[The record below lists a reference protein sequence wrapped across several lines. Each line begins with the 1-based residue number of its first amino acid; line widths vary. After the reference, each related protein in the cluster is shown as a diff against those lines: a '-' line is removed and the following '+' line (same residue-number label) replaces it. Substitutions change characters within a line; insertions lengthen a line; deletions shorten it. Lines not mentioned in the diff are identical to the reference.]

1 MDINC
6 RINTDPGRATE
17 MKVLILD
24 AVSATDTFSSD
35 ASMGRTI
42 ENEFLKA
49 GWGVHTIAVAEMDIS
64 PCRGCFQCWVRTPG
78 ICVISDAGRAV
89 AEAWMQSDVVVLFTP
104 LTFGGYSSSLKKAI
118 DRVIPI
124 LSPFFMKIRGEV
136 HHKPRYEKYPAL
148 VGIGVLPCRDAE
160 SAALFSHI
168 IERHST
174 NAHSPWH
181 RAFILSGDR
190 ECRGV
195 GDIIGPI
202 AARGQEAA

>member
-1 MDINC
+1 
-6 RINTDPGRATE
+6 

-24 AVSATDTFSSD
+24 AVSATDTSPSD
-35 ASMGRTI
+35 TKMGRII
-42 ENEFLKA
+42 ENEYLKA
-49 GWGVHTIAVAEMDIS
+49 GWGVRTIAVTQMDIS

-78 ICVISDAGRAV
+78 ICVIDDAGRSV

-104 LTFGGYSSSLKKAI
+104 VTFGGYSASLKKAI

-148 VGIGVLPCRDAE
+148 VGIGVLPCRDDE
-160 SAALFSHI
+160 SSALFLRI
-168 IERHST
+168 IERHAT
-174 NAHSPWH
+174 NANSPWH
-181 RAFILSGDR
+181 RAFVLSGDQ

-202 AARGQEAA
+202 AAREQEAA

>member
-1 MDINC
+1 
-6 RINTDPGRATE
+6 

-24 AVSATDTFSSD
+24 AVSATDTSPSD
-35 ASMGRTI
+35 AKMGRII
-42 ENEFLKA
+42 ENEYLKA
-49 GWGVHTIAVAEMDIS
+49 SWGVRTIAVPEMDIS

-78 ICVISDAGRAV
+78 ICVIDDAGRAV
-89 AEAWMQSDVVVLFTP
+89 AEAWIRSDVVVLFTP
-104 LTFGGYSSSLKKAI
+104 VTFGGYSAILKKAI

-148 VGIGVLPCRDAE
+148 IGIGVLPYRDDE
-160 SAALFSHI
+160 SAALFSRI
-168 IERHST
+168 IERHAT

-181 RAFILSGDR
+181 RAFVLSGDQG
-190 ECRGV
+190 CRGV

-202 AARGQEAA
+202 AARKREAA